1 MEKTVAEMMFNY
13 LSSRIGS
20 MVSCKAW
27 SFGEAKIYNGILEN
41 VIPFDCVTI
50 DGNIIPFV
58 GRGQAIE
65 DITLLEKGKSIYANP
80 GAVGYQGFSEKDMMG
95 VALAQ
100 REMLGHSIILDGIQ
114 NPSEQRKR

>member
-1 MEKTVAEMMFNY
+1 MEKTAAEMMFNY

-20 MVSCKAW
+20 AVSCRAW
-27 SFGEAKIYNGILEN
+27 SFGELKNYTGILEN
-41 VIPFDCVTI
+41 VTPFDVVTI

-80 GAVGYQGFSEKDMMG
+80 NAVGYQGFSEKDIMG
-95 VALAQ
+95 LALAQ
-100 REMLGHSIILDGIQ
+100 REMLGHSIILDGMQ
-114 NPSEQRKR
+114 NASDQRKR